1 MTTFLRDVR
10 YAVRKLLSTPGFTVV
25 TLITLSVAIGATTS
39 MFSVVNSILLKPL
52 PFADPAG
59 LAFIESTDPSGQP
72 MPLSPQDLADYGKG
86 STAFTA
92 IAAVDGGKSANL
104 DRTNAAAA
112 RLNEA
117 RVGADF
123 FSILGVRPA
132 LGRFFAPGEDSL
144 SSPKV
149 AVLSQMA
156 WAKYFGGDTRV
167 IGQSIVLDGKAF
179 RVVGIAPPTLT
190 YPGNPEIWIPAAWQS
205 YEIGERARGYHS
217 VTAIGRLAPGATT
230 ESAARQLQT
239 IAARLAREHPEY
251 NAKVGAFVNSLQEQ
265 IVGDV
270 GQALW
275 PMLGAVA
282 FVLLIACTNV
292 ANLLLVRAAGRAPE
306 IAVRSALGADRAGIV
321 RQLVVESLVLAAGG
335 AVLGTLVALWI
346 LSALATLGP
355 RSVPRIGEIAVDGR
369 VLAFTVCVAI
379 VTGLLFGLAP
389 AIHAARSDTSALLRG
404 GRGSSGGTRRVRS
417 TLVVAETALS
427 MVLLVGAGLL
437 MRSFDRLT
445 RVDPGFRANHLVV
458 FNTALSN
465 HKYDYENA
473 VIQFA
478 SDVRSRLSAL
488 PGVQAVAVAADR
500 PFDPEPQFGAS
511 TSFTIEGDPKPQQG
525 TEPESRILP
534 VTPSF
539 FTTLGVTLKRGR
551 AFDETENRLAAL
563 PVVVVNEALAKRYFP
578 GRDPIGKHLTFGLS
592 HNTTPDPADTVRL
605 RGEVIGVVKDV
616 TNSALGAVPGPAAY
630 FPYNA
635 APFAATFVAR
645 VTGDPSLVEGAAY
658 RIVHDVDA
666 SAAVYEV
673 GTMDDAMS
681 ATVAQPRFY
690 TILLGAFAGV
700 ALLLATLGIFGVV
713 SYSVRQRTREF
724 GIRIALGAQAERVA
738 GGVVRG
744 GLQLA
749 FVGIVAGAIGAGV
762 MTRAIRGMLFG
773 TDPLDVAT
781 YVGVGALLVGV
792 AAVAAWL
799 PARQAARVDPVIAM
813 KAE

>member
-1 MTTFLRDVR
+1 MSSFIRDVR
-10 YAVRKLLSTPGFTVV
+10 YAVRKLLSTPGFTAV

-39 MFSVVNSILLKPL
+39 MFSVVNGILLKPL
-52 PFADPAG
+52 PFSEPAG
-59 LAFIESTDPSGQP
+59 LAFVESTDPGGQP
-72 MPLSPQDLADYGKG
+72 MPVSPQDLADYQQG

-92 IAAVDGGKSANL
+92 IAAVEGGKSANL
-104 DRTNAAAA
+104 SRANGPAA

-117 RVGADF
+117 RVGAAF

-132 LGRFFAPGEDSL
+132 AGRFFAPSEDSS

-149 AVLSQMA
+149 AVLSQAA
-156 WAKYFGGDTRV
+156 WAKYFGGDARV
-167 IGQSIVLDGKAF
+167 VGQSILLDGTAF
-179 RVVGIAPPTLT
+179 RVVGVAPATLT
-190 YPGNPEIWIPAAWQS
+190 YPGTPEIWIPAVWQS
-205 YEIGERARGYHS
+205 YEIGERARGFHS
-217 VTAIGRLAPGATT
+217 ATAIGRLAPGVTVQ
-230 ESAARQLQT
+230 SAARQLQT
-239 IAARLAREHPEY
+239 IAARLAQEHPAH
-251 NAKVGAFVNSLQEQ
+251 NAKIGALVTPLQKQ

-292 ANLLLVRAAGRAPE
+292 ANLLLVRAAARAPE
-306 IAVRSALGADRAGIV
+306 LAVRSALGADRAGIV
-321 RQLVVESLVLAAGG
+321 RQLIVESLVLASGG
-335 AVLGTLVALWI
+335 AVLGILISLWT
-346 LSALATLGP
+346 LSAVAALGP
-355 RSVPRIGEIAVDGR
+355 RSVPRIDEIGVDGR
-369 VLAFTVCVAI
+369 VLAFTVCVVI

-389 AIHAARSDTSALLRG
+389 AVHAARSDTSVLLRG
-404 GRGSSGGTRRVRS
+404 GRGSSGGMRRTRS
-417 TLVVAETALS
+417 ALVVAETALS

-437 MRSFDRLT
+437 LRSLARLT
-445 RVDPGFRANHLVV
+445 HVDPGFRANHLVV

-465 HKYDYENA
+465 KKYDYENA
-473 VIQFA
+473 VIQFS
-478 SDVRSRLSAL
+478 SDVRSQLAAL
-488 PGVQAVAVAADR
+488 PGVQGVAAAADR

-511 TSFTIEGDPKPQQG
+511 TAFTIDGDAKPQPG
-525 TEPESRILP
+525 TEPESRISP

-539 FTTLGVTLKRGR
+539 FTTLGATLEHGR
-551 AFDETENRLAAL
+551 AFDETENRLDAP

-592 HNTTPDPADTVRL
+592 HNTTPNPADTVRL
-605 RGEVIGVVKDV
+605 RGEIVGVVKDV

-635 APFAATFVAR
+635 APFAATFIAR
-645 VTGDPSLVEGAAY
+645 VAGDPSLVEGAAY

-681 ATVAQPRFY
+681 ATVARPRFY
-690 TILLGAFAGV
+690 TMLLGAFAGV
-700 ALLLATLGIFGVV
+700 ALLLAMLGMFGVV

-724 GIRIALGAQAERVA
+724 GIRIALGARAERVA

-749 FVGIVAGAIGAGV
+749 FAGVVAGSIGAAV
-762 MTRAIRGMLFG
+762 ITRSIRGMLFG
-773 TDPLDVAT
+773 TDPLDLST
-781 YVGVGALLVGV
+781 YVGVALVLMAV
-792 AAVAAWL
+792 AAIAAWL
-799 PARQAARVDPVIAM
+799 PARRAAATDPVIAM
-813 KAE
+813 RAE